1 MKRFLPFLS
10 LVFILSSCDVLKS
23 VAQPTGG
30 PITESEAGG
39 GIKEAL
45 SQGLAKAVTQLNRTD
60 GFFGDAIYKILLPP
74 DAVRI
79 ERTLRNIGMGSMVDR
94 AILSINRGAEEAV
107 GKATPIFAD
116 AIRSMTLQDAI
127 GLVRNGDTSITHFFR
142 SKTSQQLMTA
152 FTPVIKT
159 ALDQT
164 DATKHYGEI
173 ITTYNKLPTTMRKL
187 NPDLVGFVCERA
199 TNALFDQVSKEEK
212 NIRTNPI
219 ARGTDLLKKVF
230 GGR

>member
-10 LVFILSSCDVLKS
+10 LLIILSSCDVLKT

-30 PITESEAGG
+30 GITEVEAGG

-107 GKATPIFAD
+107 GKATPIFAN
-116 AIRSMTLQDAI
+116 AIRSMTLQDAL
-127 GLVRNGDTSITHFFR
+127 GLVRNDDTSITHFFR
-142 SKTSQQLMTA
+142 SKTSQQLMAA
-152 FTPVIKT
+152 FTPVIQGS
-159 ALDQT
+159 LDAT
-164 DATKHYGEI
+164 DATKHYGDI

-187 NPDLVGFVCERA
+187 NPDLVGFVCERT

-212 NIRTNPI
+212 NIRSNPV
-219 ARGTDLLKKVF
+219 ARGTDLLRKVF